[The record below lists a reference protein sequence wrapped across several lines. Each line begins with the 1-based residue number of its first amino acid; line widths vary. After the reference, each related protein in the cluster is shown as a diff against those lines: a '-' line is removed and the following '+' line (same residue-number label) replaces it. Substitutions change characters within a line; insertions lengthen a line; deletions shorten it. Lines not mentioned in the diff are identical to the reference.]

1 MQRMVRRGL
10 TVAGVLALAS
20 VVWAQAAPQRIHGV
34 IVRLDGA
41 RLSVQTSRGA
51 EHVLAVGNDTRI
63 IVQSAA
69 SADAI
74 RPGDFVATTAAPQ
87 PDGTLRASELRI
99 FSEALRGVG
108 EGHRPM
114 SNLPGS
120 TMTNATV
127 TAVSGRDASTVTNA
141 TVSAIGAQSGERIVK
156 VSYPGGEQTVVVPP
170 GVRVSRIDIG
180 DRTAL
185 VPGAH
190 VVVQGAPDAKGALTA
205 SRISVGKDGF
215 VPPN

>member
-1 MQRMVRRGL
+1 MQRRILCGL
-10 TVAGVLALAS
+10 TVAGALAVAS
-20 VVWAQAAPQRIHGV
+20 GVWAQAPAQRIQGV
-34 IVRLDGA
+34 VVRLDGA
-41 RLSVQTSRGA
+41 ALHVQTNRGA
-51 EHVLAVGNDTRI
+51 ERVIAVGNDTRI
-63 IVQSAA
+63 IVQTAA

-87 PDGTLRASELRI
+87 ADGTLRASELRI

-127 TAVSGRDASTVTNA
+127 TAVSRRDASTVTNA
-141 TVSAIGAQSGERIVK
+141 TVSAIAARSGEPVVK

-170 GVRVSRIDIG
+170 GVPVSRIDIG
-180 DRTAL
+180 ERASL

-190 VVVQGAPDAKGALTA
+190 VVVHAAQNADGGLTA

-215 VPPN
+215 VPPS

>member
-1 MQRMVRRGL
+1 MQRRVSCGL
-10 TVAGVLALAS
+10 TIAGVLAVAS

-34 IVRLDGA
+34 VVRLDGA
-41 RLSVQTSRGA
+41 ALHVQTNGGA
-51 EHVLAVGNDTRI
+51 ERVIAVGNGTRI

-114 SNLPGS
+114 SNRPGS

-127 TAVSGRDASTVTNA
+127 TAVSRRDASTVTNA
-141 TVSAIGAQSGERIVK
+141 TVSAIAARSGERIVE

-170 GVRVSRIDIG
+170 GVPVSRIDIG
-180 DRTAL
+180 DRAAL

-190 VVVQGAPDAKGALTA
+190 VVIQAAPNADGALTA

-215 VPPN
+215 VPPG

>member
-1 MQRMVRRGL
+1 MQRRVLRGL
-10 TVAGVLALAS
+10 TVAAVLAVAS

-34 IVRLDGA
+34 VVRLDGA
-41 RLSVQTSRGA
+41 RLRVQANGGA
-51 EHVLAVGNDTRI
+51 EQVIAVGNDTRI
-63 IVQSAA
+63 IAQSPA
-69 SADAI
+69 STDAI

-114 SNLPGS
+114 SNRPGS

-127 TAVSGRDASTVTNA
+127 TAVSRRDASTVTNA
-141 TVSAIGAQSGERIVK
+141 TVSAIAARSGERIVE

-170 GVRVSRIDIG
+170 GVPVSRIDIG
-180 DRTAL
+180 DRAAL

-190 VVVQGAPDAKGALTA
+190 VVIQAAPNADGALTA
-205 SRISVGKDGF
+205 SRISVGKGGF
-215 VPPN
+215 VPPG